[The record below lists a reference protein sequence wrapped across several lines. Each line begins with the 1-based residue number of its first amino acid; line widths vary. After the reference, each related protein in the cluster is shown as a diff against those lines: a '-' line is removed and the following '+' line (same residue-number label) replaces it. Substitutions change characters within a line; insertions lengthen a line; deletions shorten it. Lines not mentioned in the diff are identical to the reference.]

1 MPEHFQ
7 KHELPGCVQIIAPAA
22 DAGGLAKIVVT
33 SKSSTAEIY
42 PHGAHIT
49 HFQKNGEPPL
59 LFLSRK
65 SLFQPDKAIRGG
77 VPICFPWFGAREGVV
92 MHGVARLSEWE
103 LSETAAAP
111 DGSVKVVFSLPANV
125 LVQAGWPAA
134 KVNFIVTV
142 AETLT
147 MELLVANSTAQ
158 EFVFEACLH
167 AYFSVGDIAQVSIH
181 GLKGL
186 SYQDKVD
193 HFTLKQETADAVKI
207 SSEVDRVYLKATGTV
222 KIHDGKPRRIIS
234 VEKSGSASTVVWNP
248 WIEKAKAMSDFVPD
262 EYKEMVCVEAG
273 NVGESKVSLAAG
285 KSASLKVVLGSAP
298 LP

>member
-1 MPEHFQ
+1 MPDNLK
-7 KHELPGCVQIIAPAA
+7 KHELPGRVQVIANT
-22 DAGGLAKIVVT
+22 GGLPKIVVT
-33 SKSSTAEIY
+33 SRFSTAEIY

-49 HFQKNGEPPL
+49 HFQKSGEPPL

-65 SLFQPDKAIRGG
+65 SLFAPGKAIRGG
-77 VPICFPWFGAREGVV
+77 IPICFPWFGAREGAV

-103 LSETAAAP
+103 LSETATAP
-111 DGSVKVVFSLPANV
+111 DGSVRVVFTLPTNA

-134 KVNFIVTV
+134 QVNFIVTV

-147 MELLVANSTAQ
+147 MELAVVNATAQ
-158 EFVFEACLH
+158 EFIFEACLH
-167 AYFSVGDIAQVSIH
+167 TYLSVGDIAQVSIH

-193 HFTLKQETADAVKI
+193 HFALKQETADAVKI
-207 SSEVDRVYLKATGTV
+207 SSEVDRVYLNATGTV
-222 KIHDGKPRRIIS
+222 KIQDTKLRRVIS

-248 WIEKAKAMSDFVPD
+248 WIDKAKAMSDFGPD

-285 KSASLKVVLGSAP
+285 KAASLKVVLGSAS

>member
-1 MPEHFQ
+1 MSKNFEN
-7 KHELPGCVQIIAPAA
+7 HELPGCVQIVAPAGNA
-22 DAGGLAKIVVT
+22 DGLPKIMVT
-33 SKSSTAEIY
+33 SRFSTAEIY

-65 SLFQPDKAIRGG
+65 SLFRPDKAIRGG
-77 VPICFPWFGAREGVV
+77 IPICFPWFGAREGAV

-111 DGSVKVVFSLPANV
+111 DGSVRVVFTLPANALV
-125 LVQAGWPAA
+125 LAGWLAA
-134 KVNFIVTV
+134 QVNFIVTV

-147 MELLVANSTAQ
+147 LELLVVNATAQ

-167 AYFSVGDIAQVSIH
+167 AYFSIGDIAQVSIE

-193 HFTLKQETADAVKI
+193 HFTLKQETGDAVKI
-207 SSEVDRVYLKATGTV
+207 SSEVDRVYLNATGTV
-222 KIHDGKPRRIIS
+222 KIQDARLRRVIS

-248 WIEKAKAMSDFVPD
+248 WIDKAKGMSDFGPE

-273 NVGESKVSLAAG
+273 NVGESKISLAAG
-285 KSASLKVVLGSAP
+285 KSASLKAVLSSAP